1 MFNKKSKNVDQLY
14 FRQKINV
21 KPKLSSFYFS
31 PFKKALK
38 VFIDFTMI
46 VVFLIFLFIF
56 IQNLTYFIF
65 N

>member
-56 IQNLTYFIF
+56 IQKLTYFIF